1 MCVERITVVFLRDE
15 ISSNTRP
22 GQSIFFVTRDTKM
35 LNCVIIFITII
46 VAEDSLFDLNR
57 IQRQCTAIIVTFKC
71 QC

>member
-35 LNCVIIFITII
+35 LNCVIISITII
-46 VAEDSLFDLNR
+46 VAEDSLFDLSR